1 MNPFVQAAALAVSLT
16 VATGS
21 EAQVTLRVIDT
32 APNDV
37 LNVRELPTTDSR
49 IVGVIPPD
57 GRGIV
62 PSGERNGNWVFVRY
76 RKVEG
81 WVSSRFVYPEAPP
94 VRRGR
99 NLDEGNAAGTP
110 AE

>member
-1 MNPFVQAAALAVSLT
+1 MKRLLIAAVLICAPLSIAQA
-16 VATGS
+16 
-21 EAQVTLRVIDT
+21 QQTLRVIDT

-37 LNVRELPTTDSR
+37 LNVRENPTTDSR

-57 GRGIV
+57 GRGLV

-81 WVSSRFVYPEAPP
+81 WVSKRFVYPEVPP

-99 NLDEGNAAGTP
+99 SLDADE